1 MGKGAAQQVFQP
13 CDLAL
18 SLSQFPFHALAFRA
32 GKLGCLLPDV
42 NLSLFPENLNA
53 LNLGFGQSPMSRR
66 LLYYS
71 SEIPLRF
78 RMESLQS
85 ITIV

>member
-1 MGKGAAQQVFQP
+1 M
-13 CDLAL
+13 L
-18 SLSQFPFHALAFRA
+18 SVHALGLLLFFAFVHKR
-32 GKLGCLLPDV
+32 
-42 NLSLFPENLNA
+42 SLIPENLNA
-53 LNLGFGQSPMSRR
+53 VNLGFGQSPMSRR

-78 RMESLQS
+78 RIESLQS